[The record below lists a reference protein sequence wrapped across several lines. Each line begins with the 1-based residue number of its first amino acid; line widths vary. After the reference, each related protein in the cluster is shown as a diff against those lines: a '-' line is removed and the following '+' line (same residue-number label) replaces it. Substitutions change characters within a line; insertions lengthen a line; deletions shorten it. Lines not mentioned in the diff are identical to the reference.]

1 MTIPVKDLEG
11 ATDEIAAALAERGI
25 KDNEQL
31 VKAASTPAQRKEL
44 AAYCG
49 CESGDILH
57 LANRADL
64 ARIRGIAGV
73 YSDLL
78 EIAGVD
84 TVKELAM
91 RRADHLQAK
100 IWETND
106 RDKLTTKPPTL
117 SMVQDWVS
125 QAKALKSTL
134 SY

>member
-1 MTIPVKDLEG
+1 MAIAVKDLEG
-11 ATDEIAAALAERGI
+11 ASDEIVDALALRGI
-25 KDNEQL
+25 KDVEQM
-31 VKAASTPAQRKEL
+31 VQAASTPAQRKEL
-44 AAYCG
+44 AAYCR

-84 TVKELAM
+84 TVRELAT
-91 RRADHLQAK
+91 RRADHLYAK
-100 IWETND
+100 VAETNE

-117 SMVQDWVS
+117 GMVQDWVN
-125 QAKALKSTL
+125 QAKALKTTL
-134 SY
+134 TY

>member
-1 MTIPVKDLEG
+1 MTTAVKDLEG
-11 ATDEIAAALAERGI
+11 ATDEIVAALAERGI

-31 VKAASTPAQRKEL
+31 VKAASTPAQRKDL
-44 AAYCG
+44 ARLCA

-64 ARIRGIAGV
+64 ARIRGISGV

-84 TVKELAM
+84 TVKELAT
-91 RRADHLQAK
+91 RRPDHLHAK
-100 IWETND
+100 ISETND

-117 SMVQDWVS
+117 GMVQDWVG
-125 QAKALKSTL
+125 QAKALKTTL
-134 SY
+134 TY

>member
-11 ATDEIAAALAERGI
+11 ATDEIVAALAERDI
-25 KDNEQL
+25 RDNEQL
-31 VKAASTPAQRKEL
+31 VKAASTQAQRKEL

-84 TVKELAM
+84 TVKELAT
-91 RRADHLQAK
+91 RRADHLHAK
-100 IWETND
+100 ISETND

-117 SMVQDWVS
+117 RMVQDWVS

-134 SY
+134 TY